1 MFCTRFLLPP
11 PINVPQWQLKNL
23 LLTIVYPLICDIELN
38 FEMMKK
44 TLYIIVFKCYI
55 SVVLRGF
62 IQSLW
67 FYHDLLNQISFV
79 WLSIMKVVNQNPVRA
94 LYLISPIGFNDCK
107 LFRYSPPNRIE
118 EGWVVKWMQIKQTQN
133 ISLFH
138 YDLMLA

>member
-55 SVVLRGF
+55 SVVLHGF

-67 FYHDLLNQISFV
+67 FYNDLLNQISFV

-94 LYLISPIGFNDCK
+94 LYLISLIGFKDCE
-107 LFRYSPPNRIE
+107 LFRYSPPNKTE
-118 EGWVVKWMQIKQTQN
+118 QGWVVKWMQIKRT
-133 ISLFH
+133 IA
-138 YDLMLA
+138 Y